1 MTVRL
6 LFGPKAPDVPEYKLS
21 GLRNRRKEPESLLTI
36 EKLSE
41 VDHCIL
47 L

>member
-21 GLRNRRKEPESLLTI
+21 GLWNRRKKRWSLLTV

-41 VDHCIL
+41 EDRSIL